1 MKIVKNKVVYG
12 GRWDMAKVIAEFED
26 GTEKMIFEFFP
37 DEINF
42 NDDEFVGMTEDEA
55 YAIKRQKDIQYLR
68 S

>member
-12 GRWDMAKVIAEFED
+12 GHWDMAKVIAEFED

-55 YAIKRQKDIQYLR
+55 YATKRQKDMQYLR